1 MTDFSRT
8 FSGTP
13 SAVLPTANRFFRP
26 PLPSAHVAR
35 PRLCRRLRDG
45 LDGRLLLIAAPAGF
59 GKSSLAIEFCESLDP
74 RWQSLWLGLSSRES
88 DPGRFLERL
97 LDGLRQY
104 HPTLGEEALGLLKMR
119 QRHQPFAFETWL
131 DDLLDELAP
140 CLDPQ
145 RPLLLVL
152 DDYHLAQG
160 AVLDRCLQFLLNHLP
175 EGLVLLV
182 TSRQRP
188 DWHLARL
195 RLSRQLLELSEQ
207 DLRLTAEESGALMAA
222 SGLELDE
229 DALDALLER
238 SEGWVAGLRLWLLAR
253 GDPEEQVSPGVH
265 GADELIRDY
274 LLEEVIERQPP
285 EVQAF
290 LAQTARFE
298 RFCAELCDTV
308 REAGDSAAILDHLQ
322 QHQVFLVPL
331 DENGQWFRYHHL
343 FSDLLLARPL
353 PDFGPSAGSLHL
365 RACGWFSRHGLLDQ
379 AVEQA
384 LRAGQPDVAAS
395 LVQNLSEEQLL
406 AEQNIATLLRWK
418 MDLPDS
424 LLASTPRLILLY
436 GWALALACQ
445 LDAAE
450 ELAGQLA
457 RFLPAPDESAQRDL
471 LAQWQA
477 LSGVIARGRGDID
490 KAEAHCR
497 EALQD
502 LAGERYGTRL
512 QCLSTLSNLAV
523 TRGDFWQA
531 RNYNRDALEFAQ
543 RYGNPLFEAL
553 VHYDR
558 ARVLQARGEVAR
570 AEEEVRQGL
579 ERLQHLPAQRRYAV
593 RGRLLLYRGY
603 LRSLALQ
610 PDEARKWIKQGI
622 EETRSCRDVS
632 LVIGYCVLAS
642 LEGRLGN
649 YAAAF
654 ARLGDV
660 ERLMHAWDIP
670 PIYYLAAITLIKCEL
685 WLAQGQTELA
695 GVWLQ
700 RLGGTYGGQAATP
713 PECSPLLPLHVEL
726 LQAGLE
732 RREGRPEEAARRL
745 DRLARSTR
753 ENGALLPARL
763 ALGQLAALHL
773 EQGREREAL
782 ATLQQAMEGA
792 VGGALLPLHELLV
805 QQPEWLRETVAALPC
820 LSRRPA
826 HARAVAGA
834 ARRARGRCGRG
845 AQRARTG
852 GAGADRSG
860 VVQPGDQRAAVHLAA
875 YGEEPRPPY
884 QRQARR
890 RASHPGGGAGQ
901 AHGVVALGAPPHVP
915 GVLAQGFQRRR
926 SRALPTTLT
935 LEKAIAA
942 PATIGLS
949 RPKAASGMPITL

>member
-1 MTDFSRT
+1 M
-8 FSGTP
+8 
-13 SAVLPTANRFFRP
+13 
-26 PLPSAHVAR
+26 
-35 PRLCRRLRDG
+35 
-45 LDGRLLLIAAPAGF
+45 
-59 GKSSLAIEFCESLDP
+59 
-74 RWQSLWLGLSSRES
+74 
-88 DPGRFLERL
+88 
-97 LDGLRQY
+97 
-104 HPTLGEEALGLLKMR
+104 
-119 QRHQPFAFETWL
+119 
-131 DDLLDELAP
+131 
-140 CLDPQ
+140 
-145 RPLLLVL
+145 L

-805 QQPEWLRETVAALPC
+805 QQPEWLREQLQ
-820 LSRRPA
+820 RFPA
-826 HARAVAGA
+826 
-834 ARRARGRCGRG
+834 CPG
-845 AQRARTG
+845 AQRMRALLPEPPAEP
-852 GAGADRSG
+852 AGSAGEVLSG
-860 VVQPGDQRAAVHLAA
+860 RELAVL
-875 YGEEPRPPY
+875 E
-884 QRQARR
+884 
-890 RASHPGGGAGQ
+890 
-901 AHGVVALGAPPHVP
+901 LI
-915 GVLAQGFQRRR
+915 AQGLSNQEISERLFISLHTVKSHARHINDKLGVERRTQAVA
-926 SRALPTTLT
+926 RA
-935 LEKAIAA
+935 KHM
-942 PATIGLS
+942 GLL
-949 RPKAASGMPITL
+949 R